1 MINWKVRFK
10 NKTFWI
16 TLIPAVIILLQTVLA
31 LFGVVWDGASLST
44 SLVTITNMIF
54 VILAILGVVVDPT
67 TEGIDDSAQAMTYTE
82 PKETR

>member
-1 MINWKVRFK
+1 MINWKVRFR

-16 TLIPAVIILLQTVLA
+16 TLIPAVIILLQTIFA
-31 LFGVVWDGASLST
+31 LFGITWDETSISA
-44 SLVTITNMIF
+44 SLVTITDTLF

-67 TEGIDDSAQAMTYTE
+67 TQGIDDSAQAMTYTE

>member
-1 MINWKVRFK
+1 MINWKVRFR

-16 TLIPAVIILLQTVLA
+16 TLIPAVIILLQTILA
-31 LFGVVWDGASLST
+31 LFGVVWDGTSLSASLT
-44 SLVTITNMIF
+44 TIINMVF